1 MEAERAVLSDGI
13 EKIKITTHIE
23 IYIFGISFS
32 ECVFAVG
39 LEQFLKVLISSLFS
53 SARPIVVC
61 LGGRLWQ
68 ISHSEMLL

>member
-1 MEAERAVLSDGI
+1 MEAERAVLRDGI

-23 IYIFGISFS
+23 IYIFFGISFS

-39 LEQFLKVLISSLFS
+39 LEQFLKVLISYLFS
-53 SARPIVVC
+53 SARPLVVC

-68 ISHSEMLL
+68 